1 MIIRR
6 VTKNDIDEW
15 SAMRTALWPE
25 TPDHHHQEINAFFA
39 GESIDIVEMFI
50 AEINKSPVGFIE
62 LNMRNFAEGSRE
74 PKVPYIEGW
83 YIKPQFQNQGYGK
96 ALMQWAEQWAM
107 DLGYK
112 ELASD
117 TDWDNKRSIAIHQK
131 MGYQETE
138 RVVCFLK
145 KLT

>member
-50 AEINKSPVGFIE
+50 VEINKTPIGFIE
-62 LNMRNFAEGSRE
+62 LNIRNFAEGSRE

-96 ALMQWAEQWAM
+96 ALMQWAEQWAS

-117 TDWDNKRSIAIHQK
+117 TEWDNKRSIAIHQK

-145 KLT
+145 KLS